1 MLVDPRS
8 LARIRGACVGA
19 VSAVVSVAA
28 HGLAGG
34 AAPSE
39 SALSL
44 LIVVCAA
51 VGVLVASAPGATSGP
66 VMLAAVL
73 TLGQVIGHSTLWL
86 TAEHAHAQAWTPQML
101 AAHAASVGVAAGVIR
116 GAERAYRR
124 AVSALARM
132 LPVFFTATP
141 PHVSPVH
148 TTGRGPAP
156 ILDVLRAGGTG
167 TRAPPIS
174 V

>member
-1 MLVDPRS
+1 MPADPRS

-19 VSAVVSVAA
+19 VSGVVSIGA

-73 TLGQVIGHSTLWL
+73 TLGQVIGHSTLSL
-86 TAEHAHAQAWTPQML
+86 TVDHAHGQAPTPQML
-101 AAHAASVGVAAGVIR
+101 AAHAASIGVAAGVTR

-124 AVSALARM
+124 AVSALARIV
-132 LPVFFTATP
+132 PVFFTAARP
-141 PHVSPVH
+141 LGSPVR
-148 TTGRGPAP
+148 TAGRGPAP
-156 ILDVLRAGGTG
+156 IIDVLRAGGTG
-167 TRAPPIS
+167 TRAPPFS